1 MEMHQLRY
9 FLAMCRTLNF
19 TRAAAACNVA
29 QPSLTRAIRKL
40 EVELGAPLFHRER
53 QRTHLTDLGRLMRPH
68 FEMAVAQAR
77 AAKARARSYV
87 ALERAVLHLGVMCT
101 IGPTRLVGLLRRLHQ
116 DQPAIDLR
124 LTEAAPG
131 ELSGLLL
138 AGHLDLAIL
147 AEPTDCPGRLR
158 TLPLYRE
165 RFRVAFPPGH
175 RFAALDRVA
184 LAEVDGEPYLS
195 RLNCEFIAVF
205 DDMLAER
212 GVAVRERYE
221 SPREDW
227 VQGLV
232 MAGLGISFIPERLLM
247 LSGLP
252 SRPLVDPEVTR
263 RIVIATVAGRPHSP
277 AVSTVIRMARHFDWD
292 AA

>member
-1 MEMHQLRY
+1 
-9 FLAMCRTLNF
+9 
-19 TRAAAACNVA
+19 
-29 QPSLTRAIRKL
+29 
-40 EVELGAPLFHRER
+40 
-53 QRTHLTDLGRLMRPH
+53 
-68 FEMAVAQAR
+68 
-77 AAKARARSYV
+77 
-87 ALERAVLHLGVMCT
+87 
-101 IGPTRLVGLLRRLHQ
+101 
-116 DQPAIDLR
+116 
-124 LTEAAPG
+124 
-131 ELSGLLL
+131 
-138 AGHLDLAIL
+138 
-147 AEPTDCPGRLR
+147 
-158 TLPLYRE
+158 
-165 RFRVAFPPGH
+165 FRVAFPPGH

-184 LAEVDGEPYLS
+184 LAEVDGEPYLT

-227 VQGLV
+227 VQTLV